1 MLSNLIGTLNNYDD
15 DVHGHITCPELGK
28 TNHPGYRDILR
39 KK

>member
-28 TNHPGYRDILR
+28 QITQAIETY
-39 KK
+39 